1 MASQTQ
7 RLEAVYN
14 CLALVRGTVVQ
25 ARFYLTAALLISG
38 VSGRYALGQD
48 QSTSQGKKEPTAL
61 FSPVPEN
68 IWNRLYRQLHVRST
82 YDGKEYGFADLDPL
96 LWDETKYLRNGD
108 SNKKALDLLDEFL
121 STRAEQRIRDPIKR
135 AVLQRDLF
143 AVFDWA
149 SSSNL
154 AERLGQVI
162 WRLALSPTEVDALP
176 DTYTIAVSRKEFPA
190 AYDATQ
196 PNRAFLPADLFD
208 INGPWVCVGASD
220 WRLAAPGHDA
230 GFDGGSVFLV
240 FARLPGGRQATLA
253 YLEQLANLHI
263 PPQFPEN
270 TEFALVRKLALPT
283 VYGNLMLT
291 PITESVQIRHYS
303 GVRLAADDSEI
314 KLDRAM
320 VFEGNH
326 SGLREVTP
334 EDKEFPVFMT
344 HGFDPFE
351 DNRWAAGLPVASLAT
366 CNGCHGHAG
375 YSGIASVMSFSFRGS
390 QNPRLAETTPSNE
403 AEKVIRGK
411 QMGPSWKSLIK
422 LANSGLT
429 SR

>member
-1 MASQTQ
+1 M
-7 RLEAVYN
+7 E
-14 CLALVRGTVVQ
+14 
-25 ARFYLTAALLISG
+25 ARFYLTAALLIAG

-48 QSTSQGKKEPTAL
+48 QTTSQEKNELTPL
-61 FSPVPEN
+61 FRPESEH
-68 IWNRLYRQLHVRST
+68 IWNRLYRQIHVRST
-82 YDGKEYGFADLDPL
+82 YDGNEHGFADLDPL
-96 LWDETKYLRNGD
+96 LWFETKYLKNGD
-108 SNKKALDLLDEFL
+108 SNKKTLDLLDEFL
-121 STRAEQRIRDPIKR
+121 STSAEQRIRVPIKR
-135 AVLQRDLF
+135 AILQRDLF

-162 WRLALSPTEVDALP
+162 WRLALSPPEIDALP
-176 DTYTIAVSRKEFPA
+176 DTYAIAVSRKEFPTAYNA
-190 AYDATQ
+190 AQ

-208 INGPWVCVGASD
+208 LNGPWVCVSASD

-230 GFDGGSVFLV
+230 GFFGGSVFLV

-253 YLEQLANLHI
+253 YLDQLANLDI
-263 PPQFPEN
+263 APEFPAN

-283 VYGNLMLT
+283 VNSNLMLT

-303 GVRLAADDSEI
+303 SVRSAADDSEI

-320 VFEGNH
+320 LFEGNHH

-334 EDKEFPVFMT
+334 GDKEFPVFMT

-351 DNRWAAGLPVASLAT
+351 DDRWAGGLPVTSLST
-366 CNGCHGHAG
+366 CNGCHNHLGS
-375 YSGIASVMSFSFRGS
+375 SGISSVMSFSFRS
-390 QNPRLAETTPSNE
+390 SPNPRLTETTPSNE
-403 AEKVIRGK
+403 AAKVIRGK
-411 QMGPSWKSLIK
+411 EMGPSWKSLIR
-422 LANSGLT
+422 LAKAGLT

>member
-1 MASQTQ
+1 
-7 RLEAVYN
+7 LEGVYN
-14 CLALVRGTVVQ
+14 RSVLVRGTVVQ
-25 ARFYLTAALLISG
+25 VRFYLTAALLVSG
-38 VSGRYALGQD
+38 VAGRCALGQD
-48 QSTSQGKKEPTAL
+48 QSTSQSKKEPTAL
-61 FSPVPEN
+61 FSPEPEN

-82 YDGKEYGFADLDPL
+82 YDGREYGFADLDPL

-108 SNKKALDLLDEFL
+108 SNKKALDLLDQFL
-121 STRAEQRIRDPIKR
+121 STRAELRIRYPIKR
-135 AVLQRDLF
+135 AILQRDLF
-143 AVFDWA
+143 SVFVWG

-154 AERLGQVI
+154 AEKLGRVI
-162 WRLALSPTEVDALP
+162 WRLALSPTEINALP
-176 DTYTIAVSRKEFPA
+176 DTYAIAVSRKEFPA
-190 AYDATQ
+190 AYDAAQ
-196 PNRAFLPADLFD
+196 PNRAFLPKDLFD
-208 INGPWVCVGASD
+208 INGPWICLSPSD
-220 WRLAAPGHDA
+220 SRLAAPGHDA
-230 GFDGGSVFLV
+230 GPFGGSVFLV
-240 FARLPGGRQATLA
+240 FARLLGGRQATLA

-303 GVRLAADDSEI
+303 GLHLAADDSEI

-320 VFEGNH
+320 VFDGNH

-375 YSGIASVMSFSFRGS
+375 YSGIASVMSFSFRS
-390 QNPRLAETTPSNE
+390 QNPRLAETTLSNE
-403 AEKVIRGK
+403 AEKVIRWK
-411 QMGPSWKSLIK
+411 QADPNWKSLVQ
-422 LANSGLT
+422 LATGE
-429 SR
+429 SRVRSNQP